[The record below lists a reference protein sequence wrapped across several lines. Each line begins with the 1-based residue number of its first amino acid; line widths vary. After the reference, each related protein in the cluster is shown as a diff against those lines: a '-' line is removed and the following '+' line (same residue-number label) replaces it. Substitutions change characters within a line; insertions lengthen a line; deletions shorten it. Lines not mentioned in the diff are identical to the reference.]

1 MSEPIRKWQH
11 IYDCETGKGIGN
23 NPADRTGLSILG
35 VFLDTLWGRVLAGIG
50 VLLLSAFTATRTA
63 VDDRF
68 RGADGVAMEERIM
81 EEVRQNHNDIR
92 FLLSYKAAD
101 EIAIKG
107 LQEYVRT
114 HELAADGY
122 KKIITQGQIQIGE
135 CFRRVDRLEGHVERL
150 ERK

>member
-1 MSEPIRKWQH
+1 M
-11 IYDCETGKGIGN
+11 GN
-23 NPADRTGLSILG
+23 NPANDSGSGFLG
-35 VFLDTLWGRVLAGIG
+35 VLLDNFWGRVLAGIG
-50 VLLLSAFTATRTA
+50 VLLLSAFTATKTA

-68 RGADGVAMEERIM
+68 RGADGVAMEALIM
-81 EEVRQNHNDIR
+81 KEVRQNHNDIR
-92 FLLSYKAAD
+92 FLLSYKSAD

-107 LQEYVRT
+107 LQEYVKA

-135 CFRRVDRLEGHVERL
+135 CFRRVDRLEDHVERL